1 MFVLLGVIVF
11 LFTAGE
17 GTLRAFFNV
26 YLDTRLG
33 VPPAQIG
40 ATMGLGMLLPIAASL
55 AVPFSIRRF
64 GTAGTLAV
72 VSLVCAAGLVALA
85 ALPFLVVAGLAY
97 MTVMSM
103 VAIHAPTR
111 SVFSQQMVAAHWR
124 TTTAAIL
131 SVGMGLGWASAA
143 AIGGLL
149 LSVLDF
155 RGLFFVVSGLA
166 SVGAVVSWGYAR
178 GHQLRQAAPA
188 HPNLVARTLSRG
200 YPPE

>member
-1 MFVLLGVIVF
+1 
-11 LFTAGE
+11 
-17 GTLRAFFNV
+17 
-26 YLDTRLG
+26 
-33 VPPAQIG
+33 
-40 ATMGLGMLLPIAASL
+40 
-55 AVPFSIRRF
+55 
-64 GTAGTLAV
+64 
-72 VSLVCAAGLVALA
+72 
-85 ALPFLVVAGLAY
+85 
-97 MTVMSM
+97 
-103 VAIHAPTR
+103 
-111 SVFSQQMVAAHWR
+111 
-124 TTTAAIL
+124 
-131 SVGMGLGWASAA
+131 MGLGWASAA